1 MTTKGE
7 GTMSR
12 TAPWAGRHRAR
23 SGMPRRGRRAV
34 GAVAGA
40 GVVGAAVLLSASSA
54 AAETLPLPLSG
65 AALIRG
71 HGYGHGH
78 GMSQWGAN
86 GAATKGLS
94 HVQILDFYYPGT
106 SLVRTAPG
114 PMKVRISG
122 VPSASVTVMM
132 RPGLQLVSGPE
143 AMPLGATDDGKPV
156 DRWRLVPNSQ
166 GGQSLQW
173 RVGTTWKT
181 SGAFA
186 NVTGTPAFA
195 NSTTDAVRVARNDG
209 TFRELPDQVRSIRSG
224 SSLLTVNATT
234 MEQYLRGVVPNEMP
248 ASWASAALRSQAV
261 AARTYAAYE
270 QQHQSSSAYDVCD
283 TTACQVYYGHADYSA
298 GGTLT
303 ATRTHPNTDAAIAA
317 TAGYMVSYQRAAAFT
332 QFSAANGGWMSAGSQ
347 PYLAA
352 KADPYDGAVPNS
364 ANSWTVSSTTMRSRL
379 QEARPAVG
387 TLQSLVVTRDG
398 HGEWGGRI
406 RGVTLVGTA
415 GRATLPWDDLRSLL
429 GLKSEWFTVTN
440 ADFLRKDTSGD
451 GRPDAY
457 GRSADGTLFRLPFNG
472 SGLGAATKLGGG
484 WSVMQVLAHGGD
496 LNGNGTAEIL
506 ARDSS
511 QRLWCY
517 PVPRT
522 GYLTTRKEITGIP
535 ASVDRLAGIGD
546 ATSDGYSDV
555 LGVDRATGTLWLY
568 AGNGACGY
576 GSRSSLGAGWNAM
589 DVILGAGDTTG
600 DGRADLWARDAST
613 GTLWTYR
620 LNGSGQLVWPR
631 VRVGGGW
638 NVMKDLVALGDVN
651 GGGGADLLARDS
663 TGALWVYPGA
673 GNGKLDTRSP
683 ASGAVSGMTVLR

>member
-1 MTTKGE
+1 ME
-7 GTMSR
+7 PRPRASR
-12 TAPWAGRHRAR
+12 T
-23 SGMPRRGRRAV
+23 
-34 GAVAGA
+34 
-40 GVVGAAVLLSASSA
+40 
-54 AAETLPLPLSG
+54 
-65 AALIRG
+65 
-71 HGYGHGH
+71 
-78 GMSQWGAN
+78 
-86 GAATKGLS
+86 
-94 HVQILDFYYPGT
+94 QILDFYYPGT
-106 SLVRTAPG
+106 SLVQTAPG

-132 RPGLQLVSGPE
+132 RPGLQFVSGAD
-143 AMPLGATDDGKPV
+143 AMPLGATDDGKAV

-181 SGAFA
+181 SGAYA

-209 TFRELPDQVRSIRSG
+209 TFREFPDQVRSVRSG
-224 SSLLTVNATT
+224 SSPDRQRDDDGAVPP
-234 MEQYLRGVVPNEMP
+234 GVVPNEMP
-248 ASWASAALRSQAV
+248 ASWAPAALRSQAV

-298 GGTLT
+298 GGTS

-317 TAGYMVSYQRAAAFT
+317 TAGDMVSYQRAAAFT

-457 GRSADGTLFRLPFNG
+457 GSRPTARCSACRSPAPGWARHQ
-472 SGLGAATKLGGG
+472 ARRG

-506 ARDSS
+506 ARDTT
-511 QRLWCY
+511 QRLWC
-517 PVPRT
+517 VPRT

-568 AGNGACGY
+568 AGNGAGY
-576 GSRSSLGAGWNAM
+576 SRSSLGAGWNAM
-589 DVILGAGDTTG
+589 DVIIGAGDTTG

-620 LNGSGQLVWPR
+620 LNGSGQFVWPR

-651 GGGGADLLARDS
+651 EAAAPTCSRGTAR
-663 TGALWVYPGA
+663 A
-673 GNGKLDTRSP
+673 
-683 ASGAVSGMTVLR
+683 ASGSTRRGERDARHALAGVGRRLGHDHPPLSAHAGRARSACCGPSPYAGHAAYLVVVRPGRW